1 MKHTVLALVLAI
13 SGFACAQSSAPPEGK
28 PTPAASAPSHA
39 AAEPEI
45 CEAVFRYQFDHN
57 ASGMQK
63 RAEKFCLELPGERSP
78 DAAFLHRFEGNQPP
92 VLSADQCER
101 KAGKSLYF
109 RIMKLQWIKDSEVWV
124 RGGYWEGNL
133 SSSIESYR
141 VVFEN
146 GKWAV
151 KGARMHAIS

>member
-1 MKHTVLALVLAI
+1 MKYTVLALILSI
-13 SGFACAQSSAPPEGK
+13 SGFACAQNSKISEEK
-28 PTPAASAPSHA
+28 TAAAPSHA

-45 CEAVFRYQFDHN
+45 FEAVFRYQFDHN
-57 ASGMQK
+57 ASGIQK
-63 RAEKFCLELPGERSP
+63 KAEKFCLELPGERSP
-78 DAAFLHRFEGNQPP
+78 DAAFLQRFEGNQPP
-92 VLSADQCER
+92 VLSAEQCDR
-101 KAGKSLYF
+101 KAGKSLSF
-109 RIMKLQWIKDSEVWV
+109 RIMKLQWIKDNEVWV

-133 SSSIESYR
+133 SSSLESYR